1 MAKLIS
7 GSSASAVWLD
17 AAEYLHGEPRGET
30 VHLFLEVKQPTI
42 LGAGDRKIIANVDE
56 FLKKHK
62 KQSIQTVAGTIFP
75 MDYYRSGGKTAVLDD
90 YPEDLVEILSGRGE
104 QGWGNYF
111 LRMVRQPTS
120 EGQSFDQL
128 SHALK
133 KLRQDNKRSCFE
145 VSPGRNYENWESPVN
160 GADVPI
166 YDPALDSK
174 KHMNLPC
181 LSHLSFT
188 RDGVGKQLHLNATY
202 RSHYYV
208 ERALGN
214 LIGLAGLLAFM
225 AKESSHEVG
234 TLAINATFAKLD
246 WANFRGKTEVSKL
259 LVSCRETYNDVL
271 CEDESGKV
279 YS

>member
-7 GSSASAVWLD
+7 GSSASSVWLE
-17 AAEYLHGEPRGET
+17 AAEYLYKEPKGEA

-42 LGAGDRKIIANVDE
+42 LDAGDDDVIVGVDQ
-56 FLKKHK
+56 FLEKHE

-75 MDYYRSGGKTAVLDD
+75 MDYYRSGGKTAVLDN
-90 YPEDLVEILSGRGE
+90 YPEDLAEILSGRGE

-111 LRMVRQPTS
+111 MRMTRQPCADGNT
-120 EGQSFDQL
+120 FDQL
-128 SHALK
+128 SSALK

-145 VSPGRNYENWESPVN
+145 ISPGRNYEHWDAPVN
-160 GADVPI
+160 SVDVPI
-166 YDPALDSK
+166 YDPALDAK

-188 RDGVGKQLHLNATY
+188 RDGVGKELHLNATY

-225 AKESSHEVG
+225 AKESSHEIG

-246 WANFRGKTEVSKL
+246 WMNFRGKTEVGKL
-259 LVSCRETYNDVL
+259 LASCRKIYDNTQL
-271 CEDESGKV
+271 ESEEV
-279 YS
+279 YY